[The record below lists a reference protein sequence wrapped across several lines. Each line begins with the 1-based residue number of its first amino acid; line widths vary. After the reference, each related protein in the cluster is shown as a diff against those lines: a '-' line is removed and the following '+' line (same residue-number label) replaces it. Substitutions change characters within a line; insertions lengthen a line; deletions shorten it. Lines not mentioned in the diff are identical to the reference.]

1 MRQAVVAAVAVVVGL
16 PLRFGRV
23 ALCLRNDLNPS
34 SCRCWTASVSASTL
48 GLFVH
53 QHLLEPLPPALVS
66 RRVATQAG
74 GYQVVVEAA
83 VRSTMVVAAPLR
95 LQWQTLPAKRIL
107 PQALMAVLA
116 VLDVLTV
123 RSRRLGVQPPHLFSP
138 LELLLQAAAH
148 VVARDPPA
156 FLVLCCAPAFFC
168 LPLVL
173 VGLVVETLVLHV
185 DMVPVAVMAT
195 VLLLALLL
203 AVLLP
208 LAVVVLLLLLLLPV
222 AVGEVLSVAVLLRQE
237 LRLPLVAAEAVAVA
251 PLGSG
256 EM

>member
-1 MRQAVVAAVAVVVGL
+1 
-16 PLRFGRV
+16 
-23 ALCLRNDLNPS
+23 
-34 SCRCWTASVSASTL
+34 
-48 GLFVH
+48 
-53 QHLLEPLPPALVS
+53 
-66 RRVATQAG
+66 
-74 GYQVVVEAA
+74 
-83 VRSTMVVAAPLR
+83 
-95 LQWQTLPAKRIL
+95 
-107 PQALMAVLA
+107 MAVLA

-138 LELLLQAAAH
+138 LELVRQAAAH

-173 VGLVVETLVLHV
+173 VGLVVETLVLLV
-185 DMVPVAVMAT
+185 DMVPVEVMAT

-203 AVLLP
+203 AVVFLM
-208 LAVVVLLLLLLLPV
+208 VVVLLLLLLLPV
-222 AVGEVLSVAVLLRQE
+222 AVGEVLSVVLRQE
-237 LRLPLVAAEAVAVA
+237 LRLPLVAAEAAAAA